1 MKNDAWKAAHG
12 TAYNIRNG
20 MRCRS
25 SGRRRLSD
33 RAIRGNCVTKIEV
46 SIALELRSSI
56 VAACNLHGDAR
67 TAAPRRIKA
76 TALDRPAIVST
87 VAQVDNDLKIAKRRR
102 EFAREHRAV
111 EDICGLALLLLLLL
125 ATCKLGKTDKPKLRS
140 SRFSCFMQDECS
152 VRVPEIVP
160 L

>member
-67 TAAPRRIKA
+67 TAAPRRMKA

-87 VAQVDNDLKIAKRRR
+87 VAQVDNDLKIAKRRE
-102 EFAREHRAV
+102 EFACEHRAV
-111 EDICGLALLLLLLL
+111 EDICGLALLLPL
-125 ATCKLGKTDKPKLRS
+125 ATCKLGKTRKAQAEIFTIFL
-140 SRFSCFMQDECS
+140 FHAM
-152 VRVPEIVP
+152 RVYCTCT
-160 L
+160 